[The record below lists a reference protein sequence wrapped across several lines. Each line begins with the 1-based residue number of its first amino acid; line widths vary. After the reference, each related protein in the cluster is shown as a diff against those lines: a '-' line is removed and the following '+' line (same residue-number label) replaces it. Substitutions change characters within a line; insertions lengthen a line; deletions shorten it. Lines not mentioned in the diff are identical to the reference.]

1 MKKYL
6 YVLRNTI
13 LEFFAYRLN
22 FLLWRVRAVVS
33 ILITYFLWKSVFMT
47 SRTVLGY
54 SESRMLTYIIVMI
67 TLSGIVFSTQTQR
80 VASEINQG
88 DLSNFLIRPINFFKF
103 NFAREAADKIV
114 NCFFSLVETFLL
126 IVILK
131 PSIIIQTDVNYLLFF
146 LVAVILSSFLYF
158 EISIILSFIGFW
170 SHEVWAPRFLF
181 FILVSFLSGTYFP
194 LDIFPGII
202 YNFLKLLPFTY
213 LIFFPL
219 KVYLGELNY
228 WQLWDGFFITMF
240 WIIYLLILMIFLWKK
255 GLKAYTSEGR

>member
-6 YVLRNTI
+6 YVVRNTI
-13 LEFFAYRLN
+13 LEFLAYRLN

-47 SRTVLGY
+47 NKMVLGY
-54 SESRMLTYIIVMI
+54 SETRMLTYIIVMI

-80 VASEINQG
+80 VAAEINQG
-88 DLSNFLIRPINFFKF
+88 ELSNFLIRPINFFKF

-126 IVILK
+126 ILILK
-131 PSIIIQTDVNYLLFF
+131 PSVIVQTDLNYLLFF
-146 LVAVILSSFLYF
+146 LMAVILSSFLYF
-158 EISIILSFIGFW
+158 EISMILSFIGFW

-181 FILVSFLSGTYFP
+181 FILVSFLAGTYFP
-194 LDIFPGII
+194 LDIFPSFI

-219 KVYLGELNY
+219 KVYLGEVSY
-228 WQLWDGFFITMF
+228 WQLWSGIFITVF
-240 WIIYLLILMIFLWKK
+240 WVIYLLIFMMFLWKK

>member
-13 LEFFAYRLN
+13 LEFLAYRLN

-47 SRTVLGY
+47 GRMILGY

-67 TLSGIVFSTQTQR
+67 TLSSIVFSTQTQR
-80 VASEINQG
+80 VANEINQG
-88 DLSNFLIRPINFFKF
+88 DLGNFLIRPINFFKF

-114 NCFFSLVETFLL
+114 NSFFSLAETFLL
-126 IVILK
+126 ILILK
-131 PSIIIQTDVNYLLFF
+131 PSVIIQTDVNYLLLFF
-146 LVAVILSSFLYF
+146 AAVILSTILYF
-158 EISIILSFIGFW
+158 EISMILSFIGFW
-170 SHEVWAPRFLF
+170 THEVWAPRFLF
-181 FILVSFLSGTYFP
+181 FILVSFLAGTYFP

-228 WQLWDGFFITMF
+228 WQIWDGFFITMF
-240 WIIYLLILMIFLWKK
+240 WVINLLIFMIYLWKK
-255 GLKAYTSEGR
+255 GLKSYTGEGR